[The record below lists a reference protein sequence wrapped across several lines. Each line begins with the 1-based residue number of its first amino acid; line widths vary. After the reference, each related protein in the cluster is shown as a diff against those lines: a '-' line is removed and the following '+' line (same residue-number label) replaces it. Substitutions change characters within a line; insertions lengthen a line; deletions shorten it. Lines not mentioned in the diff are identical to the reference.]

1 VADCRLRRPTM
12 RDTQM
17 PLYHA
22 AVDLA
27 FVTDDAAKMLKMQH
41 IFAYNELPWGGGYCP
56 MSYIFKKPSS
66 S

>member
-1 VADCRLRRPTM
+1 M

-41 IFAYNELPWGGGYCP
+41 IFAYNELPWGGGLL
-56 MSYIFKKPSS
+56 SHELHF
-66 S
+66 